1 MNKIGRNQPCPCG
14 SGRKY
19 KLCCLS
25 LHDRARAA
33 LAVPLPFDRFDEH
46 YEHLDA
52 LIDTVLDR
60 LDERRYEEAEKT
72 ALQLMEEHP
81 EDPEGLERLAQ
92 VYDAWG
98 KKEQA
103 ARVFRQAAAF
113 QEVLIPIN
121 RQTAAWLREQA
132 DRMDQG
138 LDMVWPDGDLD
149 GPDVDDW

>member
-1 MNKIGRNQPCPCG
+1 MSKIGRNQSCPCG
-14 SGRKY
+14 GGRKY
-19 KLCCLS
+19 KRCCLP

-33 LAVPLPFDRFDEH
+33 LAVPLPWDRFDEH

-52 LIDTVLDR
+52 LSDVVLDR
-60 LDERRYEEAEKT
+60 LDERRYDDAEAAARK
-72 ALQLMEEHP
+72 LMEDHP

-103 ARVFRQAAAF
+103 ALVFRQAAVF
-113 QEVLIPIN
+113 HEVLIPEN
-121 RQTAAWLREQA
+121 RETAGWLREQA

-138 LDMVWPDGDLD
+138 LDMVWPDGNLD
-149 GPDVDDW
+149 APGEDE

>member
-1 MNKIGRNQPCPCG
+1 MGKIGRNQPCPCG

-19 KLCCLS
+19 KRCCLS

-33 LAVPLPFDRFDEH
+33 LAVPLPLERFDDH
-46 YEHLDA
+46 FGHLDA
-52 LIDTVLDR
+52 LSDAVLDR
-60 LDERRYEEAEKT
+60 LDEQRYDEAEAA
-72 ALQLMEEHP
+72 ALKLMEAYP
-81 EDPEGLERLAQ
+81 DDAEGLERLAQ

-113 QEVLIPIN
+113 HEVLVPEN
-121 RQTAAWLREQA
+121 RKTAAWLREQA

-138 LDMVWPDGDLD
+138 LDMVWPAGDLD
-149 GPDVDDW
+149 GPDGDE